1 MAVLR
6 TIWGVIIG
14 TLAAA
19 VLGMA
24 YDYFKGIP
32 SLPNPAEYQYL
43 YPWFT
48 GIVGLVAI
56 LVTLMIT
63 GVRQD
68 VRARPEA
75 SAKAPAK
82 AKGKAAAETPSSY
95 DFDKALAEIKSA
107 APIPPQAG
115 SPAPAKQ
122 PPSAEQGK

>member
-6 TIWGVIIG
+6 TIWGLIIG

-24 YDYFKGIP
+24 YDYFRPGFI
-32 SLPNPAEYQYL
+32 PNPAEYQFV

-48 GIVGLVAI
+48 GLAGLVAI
-56 LVTLMIT
+56 IVALMIT
-63 GVRQD
+63 GVRQE

-115 SPAPAKQ
+115 SPEPTKQ